1 MKFKYLICFFVVLWG
16 TTVLAQQGN
25 KKGNNDRFKESIEKM
40 ATELELEESQR
51 VSFIEILEGS
61 MEKRKAL
68 RKEGLTREEM
78 KVEIKEINEA
88 ENEELKKILD
98 EGQYNEFLELKKELR
113 QRMRENNQNGRKRQ
127 H

>member
-25 KKGNNDRFKESIEKM
+25 KKGNSDRFKESIEKM

-61 MEKRKAL
+61 MKKRKAL
-68 RKEGLTREEM
+68 RNEGLMRDEM
-78 KVEIKEINEA
+78 RDEIKEINTA